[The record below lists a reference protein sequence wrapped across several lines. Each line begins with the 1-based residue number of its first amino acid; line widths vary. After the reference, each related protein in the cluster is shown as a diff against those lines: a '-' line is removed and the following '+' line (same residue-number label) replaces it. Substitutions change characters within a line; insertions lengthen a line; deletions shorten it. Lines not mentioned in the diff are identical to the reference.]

1 MIAVQRVLPEIL
13 ADIVRRQPL
22 SPAKVDFAWRTSVGP
37 AIARATTVELR
48 DDGTLVIRLQDPR
61 WKAELNR
68 GRTILR
74 ERLTTLLGD
83 DLQRIVI
90 HAPGDQPHQ

>member
-1 MIAVQRVLPEIL
+1 MIAVQRVLPDML
-13 ADIVRRQPL
+13 AAIVRRQPM

-37 AIARATTVELR
+37 AIARATTVRLR
-48 DDGTLVIRLQDPR
+48 DDGALVVRLTDAR

-68 GRTILR
+68 GRTLLR
-74 ERLTTLLGD
+74 ERLGLLLGD

-90 HAPGDQPHQ
+90 HTPGDQQ

>member
-1 MIAVQRVLPEIL
+1 MIAVQRVLPDML
-13 ADIVRRQPL
+13 AEIVRRQPL

-37 AIARATTVELR
+37 ALARATTAELR
-48 DDGTLVIRLQDPR
+48 KDGTLVVRLQDAR

-68 GRTILR
+68 GRGILR
-74 ERLTTLLGD
+74 ERLGVLLGD

-90 HAPGDQPHQ
+90 HAPSEQQ